1 MPYQKPVPY
10 HLAILHTASEF
21 WTVRGG
27 RGKGSRAGCA
37 RAVQERGN
45 IASKQQGSLGPTT
58 TSSDSHRKKG

>member
-1 MPYQKPVPY
+1 
-10 HLAILHTASEF
+10 LAILHTASEF

-27 RGKGSRAGCA
+27 RGKGEAGRGCA

-58 TSSDSHRKKG
+58 TSSRLS